1 MTEHTAL
8 QLRRGLRAALAATAV
23 ASIAFA
29 GVACTQTGSG
39 QDDPNT
45 QTSSSDAAGAD
56 ASSADTKGTDT
67 KGTDTTG
74 SDAGSSGGSS
84 GRPTEKSKT
93 TSPGGKKVLDEELG
107 GQEAIDALG
116 DDIDY
121 VAKLAGKSVDELKD
135 LLLRDKS
142 AHVTTKGRIVYR
154 D

>member
-1 MTEHTAL
+1 MTEHTAF

-23 ASIAFA
+23 ASIAFV

-45 QTSSSDAAGAD
+45 PTSSSDTAGAD
-56 ASSADTKGTDT
+56 AAGADTKGTDT
-67 KGTDTTG
+67 KGADT
-74 SDAGSSGGSS
+74 AGSSSGSS
-84 GRPTEKSKT
+84 SGTPTEKSTT
-93 TSPGGKKVLDEELG
+93 TSPGGKEVLDKELG

>member
-1 MTEHTAL
+1 MTEHTAF

-23 ASIAFA
+23 ASIAFV

-45 QTSSSDAAGAD
+45 PTSSSDTAGAD
-56 ASSADTKGTDT
+56 AAGADTKGTDT
-67 KGTDTTG
+67 KGADT
-74 SDAGSSGGSS
+74 AGSGTSS
-84 GRPTEKSKT
+84 GTPTEKGKT
-93 TSPGGKKVLDEELG
+93 TPPGGKEVLDEELG

-142 AHVTTKGRIVYR
+142 AHVTTQGRIVYR